1 MDPIDTFFKSF
12 NLRLLGGVRPLR
24 LLGLLGLLGL
34 LRLLGI
40 FSIFSSPLS
49 VQAQIFICKDENGRT
64 LTSDRP
70 IPECAN
76 RPVRELNKAGVFK
89 REILPPPSAE
99 ELRIKKEAEEKRK
112 AEEENATEQRRRNA
126 ALLQTYS
133 NEQQIMLERQRT
145 LSQLQNNLN
154 IALTEKNSAD
164 QKRKV
169 AQTEADDMQ
178 KKGGRV
184 PGALKIRIDDA
195 TRIMQMEQKNA
206 DAYEAEIEKEKTKYD
221 DILNRYRIVTGSG
234 NAQGTLGSKK

>member
-1 MDPIDTFFKSF
+1 MDPINTSF
-12 NLRLLGGVRPLR
+12 GSLHLRLPRGMAVLMVVLNRI
-24 LLGLLGLLGL
+24 
-34 LRLLGI
+34 GI
-40 FSIFSSPLS
+40 LSILAVLCAPPSAR
-49 VQAQIFICKDENGRT
+49 AQIFICKDDSGRT

-89 REILPPPSAE
+89 REILPPASAE
-99 ELRIKKEAEEKRK
+99 ELRLKKEAEEKRK
-112 AEEENATEQRRRNA
+112 AEEENASEQRRRNA

-145 LSQLQNNLN
+145 LSQLQNNLH

-169 AQTEADDMQ
+169 AQTEADDML
-178 KKGGRV
+178 KKGSRV

-206 DAYEAEIEKEKTKYD
+206 DAYEADIEKEKTKYD
-221 DILNRYRIVTGSG
+221 DILNRYRIVTGTG